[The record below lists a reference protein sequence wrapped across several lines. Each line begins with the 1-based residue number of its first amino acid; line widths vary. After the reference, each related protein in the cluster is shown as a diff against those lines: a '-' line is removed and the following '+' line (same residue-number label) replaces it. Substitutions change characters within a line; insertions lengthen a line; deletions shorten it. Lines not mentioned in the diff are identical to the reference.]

1 MVIERIE
8 NGRGQRGHGILT
20 ILLAFIAIIAILGPT
35 VLVVSD
41 AWAKGGSGPG
51 SSAGGGNNGG
61 GNGGGNGNGNG
72 NGGAGTSGNA
82 AGTGANGG
90 NGVGGGNGGHGGGS
104 GGGNGGNGG
113 GNGGNGGGNG
123 GNGGG
128 NGGESGGTGGGNG
141 GTGGGNGGTG
151 TGGTSAGT
159 TGGSGNSGGSP
170 AGAAGSGASAGASGE
185 AGSGAVMIT
194 NGDRVQDARLA
205 ASKGGTTYRVL
216 PGGARQGTALLT
228 PNQEYTAD
236 VFKACKA
243 ETRVGGAIMTT
254 LKANGGFGF
263 DNGEDNY
270 GTQLLINCMAS
281 YGFTFPTAAVS
292 PVDNFAPVADVPEP
306 VSVKKAEK

>member
-41 AWAKGGSGPG
+41 AWAKGGSAGSGSAPG
-51 SSAGGGNNGG
+51 SSGNGGNSGG

-72 NGGAGTSGNA
+72 NGGSGA
-82 AGTGANGG
+82 TG
-90 NGVGGGNGGHGGGS
+90 NGASGPGGGNGNGV

-123 GNGGG
+123 GSGGG
-128 NGGESGGTGGGNG
+128 NAGGESGGTGGG
-141 GTGGGNGGTG
+141 GNGGTG
-151 TGGTSAGT
+151 SGGTGTGSAGTGGNGGGT
-159 TGGSGNSGGSP
+159 TGGGGNSGGSP

-194 NGDRVQDARLA
+194 HGEVQDARLA
-205 ASKGGTTYRVL
+205 ASNGGTTYRVL

-236 VFKACKA
+236 VFNACKA
-243 ETRVGGAIMTT
+243 ETRVGGAVLTT
-254 LKANGGFGF
+254 LKVNGGFGF

-270 GTQLLINCMAS
+270 GTQRLINCMAS
-281 YGFTFPTAAVS
+281 YGFTFATAAVS

>member
-123 GNGGG
+123 G
-128 NGGESGGTGGGNG
+128 ESGGTGGGNG

-185 AGSGAVMIT
+185 AGTGAVMIT
-194 NGDRVQDARLA
+194 HGDRVQDARLA

-243 ETRVGGAIMTT
+243 ETRVSGAVLTT

-292 PVDNFAPVADVPEP
+292 PVDNFAPVAEVPEP